1 MHGWMDGLARK
12 KLRDRGRKQSNNTQN
27 QMKESSG
34 YFSSLYKTDDLYYT
48 SNYNAQRIAFF
59 C

>member
-1 MHGWMDGLARK
+1 MDGLARK

-48 SNYNAQRIAFF
+48 ILAITMHNESHCSAE
-59 C
+59 